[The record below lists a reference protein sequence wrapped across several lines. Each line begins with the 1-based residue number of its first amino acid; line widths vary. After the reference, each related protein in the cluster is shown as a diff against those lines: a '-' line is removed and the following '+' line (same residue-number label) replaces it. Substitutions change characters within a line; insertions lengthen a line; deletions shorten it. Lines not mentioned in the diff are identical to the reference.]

1 MSGLR
6 LNIIRQKIKSIYKL
20 TDILMCVKIRIGEW
34 VSVRVSSRLPPRPC
48 LPQWWLV
55 LVVLYLQS
63 LGQCRAYIPRL
74 GIALFIVSC
83 SSIVVRFKRRCYLTN
98 IKGVCLFSNYLLSAI
113 VLAVWQLR
121 FVKEGVNTHPYK
133 IIFTPIFVE
142 TCFD

>member
-1 MSGLR
+1 M
-6 LNIIRQKIKSIYKL
+6 
-20 TDILMCVKIRIGEW
+20 
-34 VSVRVSSRLPPRPC
+34 SVRVSSRLPPRPC

-74 GIALFIVSC
+74 GIALFSSTTVSC
-83 SSIVVRFKRRCYLTN
+83 SSIVVRFKRRCYITN

-121 FVKEGVNTHPYK
+121 FDKTL
-133 IIFTPIFVE
+133 
-142 TCFD
+142 